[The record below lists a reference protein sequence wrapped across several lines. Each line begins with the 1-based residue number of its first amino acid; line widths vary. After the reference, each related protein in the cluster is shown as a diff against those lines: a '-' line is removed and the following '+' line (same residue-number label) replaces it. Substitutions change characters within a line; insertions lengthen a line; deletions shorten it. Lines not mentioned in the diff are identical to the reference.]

1 MANHSQFIENLVERR
16 SECTLEEISLLLQE
30 EFPEDSERR
39 LSVSAVHKHLVSNLN
54 FTLKKAEVYSERRN
68 HEEIRQKR
76 YDYVNKIVSEE
87 RVHYGQNCVFVDETG
102 FNLHVNRTQA
112 RARRNEPARIVVPSS
127 SKGRNVTI
135 FGAISHRGV
144 ELLAKHNTNG
154 TTRSNNFLDFTDG
167 LIEHL
172 DRIGA
177 QGSYVVYDNAPIHG
191 TAAAQKLEAAGYNP
205 LKLPPWSPFLNP
217 IEECFSKL
225 KNGVKKHKLHNQ
237 SDLLNR
243 ITQSADAITA
253 NDCQGWIRHL
263 REYFSRCLRMDEM
276 L

>member
-1 MANHSQFIENLVERR
+1 MRKWVDRVGDSREGTIPELAIRGRTAPGLIMANHSQFIENLVESR
-16 SECTLEEISLLLQE
+16 SECTLDEISLLLQE
-30 EFPEDSERR
+30 EFPEDFERR
-39 LSVSAVHKHLVSNLN
+39 LSVSAVHKHLVSKLN
-54 FTLKKAEVYSERRN
+54 FTLKKAEIYSERRN

-76 YDYVNKIVSEE
+76 YDYVNKIITED

-102 FNLHVNRTQA
+102 FNLHINRTQA
-112 RARRNEPARIVVPSS
+112 RARRNEPARIIVPTS

-144 ELLAKHNTNG
+144 ELLAKHNTDG
-154 TTRSNNFLDFTDG
+154 TTRTTNFLDFIDS

-172 DRIGA
+172 DSVGA
-177 QGSYVVYDNAPIHG
+177 RGSYVVYDNAPIHG

-225 KNGVKKHKLHNQ
+225 KNGVKKHKLHN
-237 SDLLNR
+237 
-243 ITQSADAITA
+243 
-253 NDCQGWIRHL
+253 
-263 REYFSRCLRMDEM
+263 
-276 L
+276 